1 MKKMISML
9 LVLVMA
15 LSLAACGTAPA
26 ETTAPAEQ
34 SVPETTEAAK
44 PETITIQALN
54 ANKEMADIEVP
65 YDPQRIAILDMPAL
79 DIVDALGLGD
89 RIVGSAKVTI
99 EYLTQYNPDDSNG
112 AILNL
117 GSVKTAD
124 LEQVAICEPDIIFIG
139 GRLSSMYAELE
150 AIAPVV
156 YLAVDYEK
164 GVVESTRYNA
174 QTIASIFGKEA
185 EVDAMFDGF
194 QPRIDALNAVLNGR
208 NILLAMYNNN
218 AMSIMDTQSQLNIL
232 AAELGGSNL
241 GETVG
246 EVEKATHGEDASW
259 ETIVNLNPEYI
270 FVLDRSTATGAA
282 LGNKIDGRDN
292 HVFCVIGDGEADE
305 GQVWEAL
312 HFAYA
317 HKLDNIVYIFDNN
330 GYQLDGT
337 TKDILD
343 HGSLAKKA
351 EGFGLYTQ
359 EIDGHDVN
367 AIYEAIQNAYA
378 KKGVPSCIVLNTS
391 KGKGATFAE
400 PKHDHSSQ
408 PKEDQWVEAIAAAEK
423 ALEDAKNA

>member
-15 LSLAACGTAPA
+15 LSLAACGTAGNT
-26 ETTAPAEQ
+26 ETT
-34 SVPETTEAAK
+34 VPETSEDAK

-54 ANKEMADIEVP
+54 GNKEMADIEVP

-89 RIVGSAKVTI
+89 RIVGSAKATI
-99 EYLTQYNPDDSNG
+99 EYLTQYNPDDSGG

-124 LEQVAICEPDIIFIG
+124 LEQVAICEPDNIIIG
-139 GRLSSMYAELE
+139 GRLSSIYAALE

-174 QTIASIFGKEA
+174 QPIASIFGKEA
-185 EVDAMFDGF
+185 EDDAKFDGF

-218 AMSIMDTQSQLNIL
+218 AMSIMDTQSQLNTL
-232 AAELGGSNL
+232 AAELGGNNL

-246 EVEKATHGEDASW
+246 EGEKATHGEDASW

-282 LGNKIDGRDN
+282 
-292 HVFCVIGDGEADE
+292 DE
-305 GQVWEAL
+305 GILGAREVIENDL
-312 HFAYA
+312 IKELSCY
-317 HKLDNIVYIFDNN
+317 KDGKIVYFIQHANVWYTST
-330 GYQLDGT
+330 GGVQALDT
-337 TKDILD
+337 M
-343 HGSLAKKA
+343 LADL
-351 EGFGLYTQ
+351 EGAL
-359 EIDGHDVN
+359 
-367 AIYEAIQNAYA
+367 
-378 KKGVPSCIVLNTS
+378 LN
-391 KGKGATFAE
+391 
-400 PKHDHSSQ
+400 
-408 PKEDQWVEAIAAAEK
+408 
-423 ALEDAKNA
+423 